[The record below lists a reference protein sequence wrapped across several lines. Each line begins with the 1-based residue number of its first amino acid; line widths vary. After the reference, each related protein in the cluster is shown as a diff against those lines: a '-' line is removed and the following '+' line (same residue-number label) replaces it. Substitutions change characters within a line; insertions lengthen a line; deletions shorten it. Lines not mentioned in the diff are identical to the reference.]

1 MLDVDRRSF
10 VAGMGLSSLP
20 IPANASI
27 NFTLPHADVAAL
39 LRKQLG
45 LSRGTADAMAS
56 RVQRFVGHSGTVLTG
71 ASNGQGF
78 QLGQEADRSGS
89 WLLRGIA
96 ASEAHLADAVG
107 FACPR
112 AAGQLGGVGSTFR
125 WFSGCSFG
133 AATAHLFRGNKSSLF
148 VVTRA
153 QRDSVIPKR
162 LDIVSV

>member
-20 IPANASI
+20 IPITASVK
-27 NFTLPHADVAAL
+27 FALQPADLAAL

-45 LSRGTADAMAS
+45 LSCGTADAMAS
-56 RVQRFVGHSGTVLTG
+56 RAPRFVGGSGTVLTG
-71 ASNGQGF
+71 ASNGKDVE
-78 QLGQEADRSGS
+78 LGEAVDRSGS

-96 ASEAHLADAVG
+96 ASEVHLADAVG
-107 FACPR
+107 IACPR
-112 AAGQLGGVGSTFR
+112 AAGQFGGLGASFR

-148 VVTRA
+148 VITRA